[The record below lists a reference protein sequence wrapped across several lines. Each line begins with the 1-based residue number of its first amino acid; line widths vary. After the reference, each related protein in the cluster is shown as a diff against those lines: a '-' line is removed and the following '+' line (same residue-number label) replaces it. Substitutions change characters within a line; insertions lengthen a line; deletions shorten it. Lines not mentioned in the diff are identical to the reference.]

1 MGSGATR
8 VRPAAAGDLA
18 AVTEIFAHYV
28 TTSVISFE
36 ETPPVLADWH
46 DKLAHI
52 SGLGLPFL
60 VAEHDGELAGYCYAT
75 PWRPKAAY
83 RYAAEDSVYLRPGK
97 TGLGLG
103 RLLLTEL
110 LAGCAGAGVRQVIA
124 VIADVQDP
132 ASVGLHR
139 ACGFTDAGRLAA
151 VGYKHGRWVDT
162 ILMQRAL

>member
-1 MGSGATR
+1 MRSGPTL
-8 VRPAAAGDLA
+8 VRPASADDMG

-36 ETPPVLADWH
+36 ETPPVLDDWH

-52 SGLGLPFL
+52 CDLGLPFL

-75 PWRPKAAY
+75 PWRPKPAY

-103 RLLLTEL
+103 RLLLTQL
-110 LAGCAGAGVRQVIA
+110 LDRCDAAGVRQVIA
-124 VIADVQDP
+124 VIADTPDP
-132 ASVGLHR
+132 ASIGLHR
-139 ACGFTDAGRLAA
+139 GCGFADAGRLTA
-151 VGYKHGRWVDT
+151 VGYKHGRWIDT

>member
-1 MGSGATR
+1 MRSGGAR

-18 AVTEIFAHYV
+18 AVTEIFAYYV

-36 ETPPVLADWH
+36 ETPPVLADWD
-46 DKLAHI
+46 DKLAQI

-60 VAEHDGELAGYCYAT
+60 VAEHDGEVAGYCYAT
-75 PWRPKAAY
+75 PWRPKPAY

-110 LAGCAGAGVRQVIA
+110 LACCADAGVRQVIA